1 MIYILKGCSG
11 EYEDYTEKILCSFDD
26 KDEANKIKEILENLI
41 DYINNPKKFKNVN
54 EDRLLNLQDAV
65 ESILDYDDE

>member
-1 MIYILKGCSG
+1 MLSK
-11 EYEDYTEKILCSFDD
+11 
-26 KDEANKIKEILENLI
+26 KDKEILENLI

-65 ESILDYDDE
+65 ELILDYDDE